1 MSSVIKLG
9 KRNGNL
15 RIKISDNGSGFESES
30 EDEYI
35 QRLEEEKQE
44 QIFNAGREEAIKEL
58 QANYTQSLH
67 QKFLEYDAMMKSI
80 EEQMAMYRESY
91 DKIVIDSSF
100 LIASKIINSSVTES
114 PIISETIKESLSK
127 IIGANNIVFRLN
139 PNDLELIKETEENFL
154 DNNSYSNLKFE
165 ADSRIDIG
173 GCFVESEIGNVDA
186 RISSRLNELKNI
198 LNQEEPQL
206 ED

>member
-15 RIKISDNGSGFESES
+15 KIKVSDHGSSYESES

-35 QRLEEEKQE
+35 QRLEEEKRE

-58 QANYTQSLH
+58 QANYTQNLH
-67 QKFLEYDAMMKSI
+67 QKYLEYDEMMKSI
-80 EEQMAMYRESY
+80 EEQMVVYSESF

-100 LIASKIINSSVTES
+100 LIASKIINNSISES
-114 PIISETIKESLSK
+114 PIISDTIKESLGK

-139 PNDLELIKETEENFL
+139 PSDIELIKESEENFL

-165 ADSRIDIG
+165 ADARIDVG

-198 LNQEEPQL
+198 LKQEALIEN
-206 ED
+206 